1 MLANI
6 RRLVKGCQRP
16 LEHRPSPGLPWRPW
30 PPKPASSAAPSIPG
44 SPSTGRGD
52 HPALASCAVQRTL
65 CTDFIRSM
73 AGNGWYPI
81 TEPFDDEGFSGA
93 TVQRPAL
100 ERLFARLQDGD
111 IHRLVVYRL
120 DRFTRS
126 VSDWAHLA
134 QRLERFDVGLT
145 VVRGA
150 IDAGAGAL
158 ANLQLNVLASFA
170 ELERSMIHERLSD
183 ARAAHQ
189 ARGERFAGRV
199 PLGYAPDPRT
209 KQLVVVE
216 AEAATVRQLFTE
228 AATGVPASTLCANAN
243 ALGLPG
249 KNGKRGHWD
258 ARALLR
264 LLQNPVYA
272 GRRPDGSPG
281 VHAPIIDDESFDK
294 VQAIIASRRTR
305 SPSKRTTVDP
315 RIDPFILRG
324 LLACEACGKTM
335 TTSMSTALTKKSAV
349 RAPRYYR
356 CRTPGCTGGRWPP
369 QRRRPWPTAHFDGRG
384 LFGRPRFE
392 NEWSC
397 SGRCG
402 ATSGSAI
409 VAWPWPASSS
419 R

>member
-1 MLANI
+1 MVA
-6 RRLVKGCQRP
+6 
-16 LEHRPSPGLPWRPW
+16 
-30 PPKPASSAAPSIPG
+30 
-44 SPSTGRGD
+44 
-52 HPALASCAVQRTL
+52 
-65 CTDFIRSM
+65 
-73 AGNGWYPI
+73 
-81 TEPFDDEGFSGA
+81 EPFDDEGFSGA

-145 VVRGA
+145 IVRGA

-183 ARAAHQ
+183 ARAARR

-216 AEAATVRQLFTE
+216 AEAATLRQLFTE
-228 AATGVPASTLCANAN
+228 AATGVPASKLCVSAN
-243 ALGLPG
+243 ALGLAG

-305 SPSKRTTVDP
+305 SPSVRTTVDP

-356 CRTPGCTGGRWPP
+356 CRTPGCAGG
-369 QRRRPWPTAHFDGRG
+369 QVAATEVEDMAHRA
-384 LFGRPRFE
+384 L
-392 NEWSC
+392 
-397 SGRCG
+397 
-402 ATSGSAI
+402 
-409 VAWPWPASSS
+409 
-419 R
+419 